1 MDKLLYQVR
10 DSPPV
15 MSDVYINNEVCKEDL
30 FNIACSEFSKA
41 SDSLSPCFVNKLTT
55 HSGKERVVTW
65 MNLLKTREDRQEG
78 TVSLQGACQGNSTR
92 IRTV

>member
-41 SDSLSPCFVNKLTT
+41 SNSLSPMLCKQTD
-55 HSGKERVVTW
+55 HSQWKRKGCDMDE
-65 MNLLKTREDRQEG
+65 
-78 TVSLQGACQGNSTR
+78 SA
-92 IRTV
+92 